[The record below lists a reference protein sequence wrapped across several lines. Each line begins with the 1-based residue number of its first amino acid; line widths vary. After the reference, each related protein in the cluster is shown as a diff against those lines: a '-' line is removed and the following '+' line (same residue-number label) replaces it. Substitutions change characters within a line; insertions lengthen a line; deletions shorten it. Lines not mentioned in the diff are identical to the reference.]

1 MNLELEPV
9 KAADEAFLF
18 AVYAST
24 RADEMALVPWDK
36 AQREAFLRMQF
47 NAQRSSYAVQFPN
60 ADYRIIVRDGQPAG
74 RLIVDRSGEAI
85 LLIDIALLPEF
96 RMAGIGSALMK
107 QILTE
112 AIESQKPVKL
122 HVEKLNRALRLYER
136 LGFSAIDE
144 NGIYIEM
151 VWRPEQLSS
160 SAARPSA

>member
-24 RADEMALVPWDK
+24 RVDEMALVPWDK
-36 AQREAFLRMQF
+36 PQQEAFLRMQF

-60 ADYRIIVRDGQPAG
+60 ADYRIIVRDGQQAG
-74 RLIVDRSGEAI
+74 RLIVDRSGEVI

-122 HVEKLNRALRLYER
+122 HVEKFNRALRLYER

-160 SAARPSA
+160 SAARQSA